1 MGKLTFEWVD
11 NGDGGQ
17 ALVFD
22 AETWAAYER
31 AANAQGQTAHQL
43 ISTAVAACFGS
54 IIEDNYALNRFLCSD
69 DPDFLRLNKKQ
80 K

>member
-11 NGDGGQ
+11 NGDGSQ

-22 AETWAAYER
+22 VETWTAYEKV
-31 AANAQGQTAHQL
+31 ASAQGQTAHQL

-54 IIEDNYALNRFLCSD
+54 VVENNYALNRFLRSD
-69 DPDFLRLNKKQ
+69 DPDFLRLNKKL

>member
-1 MGKLTFEWVD
+1 MRKLTFEWVD
-11 NGDGGQ
+11 NGDGSQ

-22 AETWAAYER
+22 AKTWAAYEKV
-31 AANAQGQTAHQL
+31 ANAQGQTAHQL

-54 IIEDNYALNRFLCSD
+54 IAEDNYALNRFLRSD
-69 DPDFLRLNKKQ
+69 DPDFLHLNKKM